1 MSQQIQHINMNQPN
15 PNYSYLVV
23 LEQLITAIA
32 RETDKKRILGMI
44 LPSALAISQ
53 TELGALLITD
63 DKQNNLNAVAKQGLP
78 NEIVKQLTTGE
89 LGNLLLMGQRLWM
102 KPPPSQINSKKALL
116 GRHKL
121 KFLFGLPLRFAGQVL
136 GAIVVGSRVQSNG
149 ALQPAEQQRLAML
162 AQLVALF
169 LDDIRLRTE
178 NHHQK
183 NSSGRSHPEQPDSP
197 DTDRSTERENGS
209 PQPVLTPD
217 FGSVA
222 DDDLEQLLAAVMSAE
237 EEVANQNTDLGLLN
251 DIGNEVGSTLQLNA
265 VLEAAIKQTQAAIKA
280 EAGWCYL
287 FKDGVLVLSRYQ
299 GLSKRYVEGM
309 QHLELGNG
317 AEGMAFS
324 RNEPILRDGL
334 LFHSGRTRRLVQEE
348 GLRTIA
354 AVPLTNN
361 GEPFGVL
368 AVASHHNRDWS
379 SRDQRMLLSISQKV
393 GQAIAN
399 SKKFSEVEEQAQ
411 AWETNNVALQQA
423 NAQLT
428 ARANSLEK
436 QVEEL
441 RRVEQQIWIALA
453 ASSKA
458 RYRTQDENGQYE
470 DLVTTL
476 KKALATMNK
485 KRTELLH

>member
-1 MSQQIQHINMNQPN
+1 
-15 PNYSYLVV
+15 
-23 LEQLITAIA
+23 
-32 RETDKKRILGMI
+32 
-44 LPSALAISQ
+44 
-53 TELGALLITD
+53 
-63 DKQNNLNAVAKQGLP
+63 
-78 NEIVKQLTTGE
+78 
-89 LGNLLLMGQRLWM
+89 
-102 KPPPSQINSKKALL
+102 
-116 GRHKL
+116 
-121 KFLFGLPLRFAGQVL
+121 
-136 GAIVVGSRVQSNG
+136 
-149 ALQPAEQQRLAML
+149 
-162 AQLVALF
+162 
-169 LDDIRLRTE
+169 
-178 NHHQK
+178 
-183 NSSGRSHPEQPDSP
+183 
-197 DTDRSTERENGS
+197 
-209 PQPVLTPD
+209 
-217 FGSVA
+217 
-222 DDDLEQLLAAVMSAE
+222 
-237 EEVANQNTDLGLLN
+237 
-251 DIGNEVGSTLQLNA
+251 
-265 VLEAAIKQTQAAIKA
+265 
-280 EAGWCYL
+280 
-287 FKDGVLVLSRYQ
+287 
-299 GLSKRYVEGM
+299 
-309 QHLELGNG
+309 
-317 AEGMAFS
+317 MAFT